1 MWGAPKTLRFNDLLD
16 RLAGA
21 HILLYS
27 QLTSITVK
35 GC

>member
-1 MWGAPKTLRFNDLLD
+1 MLGTPKTPRFNDLLG